1 MRIFELKSIW
11 ADVGSESETLAAN
24 LAFTVDSFK
33 IRETSGK
40 RALSI
45 LTYITLAVIKLIFCN
60 ILKDFFILDFVH

>member
-33 IRETSGK
+33 IRNERKTSFK
-40 RALSI
+40 YLK
-45 LTYITLAVIKLIFCN
+45 TLAVIKLIFCN

>member
-11 ADVGSESETLAAN
+11 ADVGSERETLAAN

-33 IRETSGK
+33 IRNERKTSFK
-40 RALSI
+40 YLK
-45 LTYITLAVIKLIFCN
+45 TLAVIKLIFCN

>member
-33 IRETSGK
+33 IRNERKTSFK
-40 RALSI
+40 YLNVHNISCHKVNFFA
-45 LTYITLAVIKLIFCN
+45 IF
-60 ILKDFFILDFVH
+60 LKTFSF

>member
-45 LTYITLAVIKLIFCN
+45 LTYITLAVIKL
-60 ILKDFFILDFVH
+60 FFLQYS